1 MRRSKKKLR
10 YMAIVLA
17 LIFLPIGAFT
27 LGYFFKN
34 ENINAKTQAN
44 TLTVDGSLDGTFKT
58 DETIGN
64 LVPGDTV
71 NKSIVLK
78 PNCTAPS
85 LLRVKVEPY
94 WEGMDTDGAKDGS
107 NITIGYSSSINF
119 KETLDNDNDNDD
131 GYWYKHNDG
140 YLYFIGEITS
150 DIKEINLV
158 DNIKFEG
165 DNNINNYQN
174 KTLKMNVSMELVQSK
189 YDAFESAWNIPGE
202 NLKNK
207 LKSITTD

>member
-1 MRRSKKKLR
+1 MRKSKKKLR
-10 YMAIVLA
+10 YIAIVLA

-64 LVPGDTV
+64 LVPGDTI

-94 WEGMDTDGAKDGS
+94 WEGIDKADNSKDS
-107 NITIGYSSSINF
+107 NNIEIGYNEDIIL
-119 KETLDNDNDNDD
+119 KEALEDGH
-131 GYWYKHNDG
+131 GYWYKHTDG
-140 YLYFIGEITS
+140 YIYYIGEIKKGTP
-150 DIKEINLV
+150 DINFVESITFGGSSEIN
-158 DNIKFEG
+158 K
-165 DNNINNYQN
+165 YQG
-174 KTLKMNVSMELVQSK
+174 KILKMNVSMELVQSK
-189 YDAFESAWNIPGE
+189 YDAFESAWSIPEG

>member
-34 ENINAKTQAN
+34 ETIDAKTEGN

-58 DETIGN
+58 DTTVGN
-64 LVPGDTV
+64 LVPGDTI

-78 PNCTAPS
+78 PKCTAPS

-94 WEGMDTDGAKDGS
+94 WEGMDKADNSKDS
-107 NITIGYSSSINF
+107 NNIKIGYNEDIIL
-119 KETLDNDNDNDD
+119 KEVLEDGN
-131 GYWYKHNDG
+131 GYWYKHTDG
-140 YLYFIGEITS
+140 YIYYIGEIKEGTP
-150 DIKEINLV
+150 DINFVE
-158 DNIKFEG
+158 NIKFEG
-165 DNNINNYQN
+165 ISEINKYQG

-189 YDAFESAWNIPGE
+189 HNAFESAWKITEGHLNT
-202 NLKNK
+202 K
-207 LKSITTD
+207 LKSITREQ

>member
-34 ENINAKTQAN
+34 ETIDAKTEGN

-58 DETIGN
+58 DTTVGN
-64 LVPGDTV
+64 LVPGDTI

-78 PNCTAPS
+78 PKCTAPS

-94 WEGMDTDGAKDGS
+94 WEGMDKADNSKDS
-107 NITIGYSSSINF
+107 NNIKIGYNEDIIL
-119 KETLDNDNDNDD
+119 KEVLEDGN
-131 GYWYKHNDG
+131 GYWYKHTDG
-140 YLYFIGEITS
+140 YIYYIGEIKEGTP
-150 DIKEINLV
+150 DINFVE
-158 DNIKFEG
+158 NIKFEG
-165 DNNINNYQN
+165 ISEINKYQG

-189 YDAFESAWNIPGE
+189 HNAFESAWQISDRD
-202 NLKNK
+202 LKTK
-207 LKSITTD
+207 LKSITTEQK

>member
-1 MRRSKKKLR
+1 MRNNKKKLR

-34 ENINAKTQAN
+34 ETIDAKTEGN

-58 DETIGN
+58 DTTVGN
-64 LVPGDTV
+64 LVPGDTI

-78 PNCTAPS
+78 PKCTAPS

-94 WEGMDTDGAKDGS
+94 WEGMDNDGAKDGS
-107 NITIGYSSSINF
+107 NIAIGYSSSINF
-119 KETLDNDNDNDD
+119 KETLDNDNDD

-150 DIKEINLV
+150 DHKEINLV

-189 YDAFESAWNIPGE
+189 HNAFESAWKITEGHLNT
-202 NLKNK
+202 K
-207 LKSITTD
+207 LKSITREQ